1 MVEVSTALGPRQR
14 ARLLERLGP
23 VVRAVASDSRSQ
35 ARNRTV
41 ALERLGAKLAAGLAV
56 EAPRHPTRPSR
67 SARQS
72 RMDDKRRQGE
82 RKRTRRRPDTGD

>member
-1 MVEVSTALGPRQR
+1 
-14 ARLLERLGP
+14 
-23 VVRAVASDSRSQ
+23 
-35 ARNRTV
+35 V

-56 EAPRHPTRPSR
+56 EPPRHPTRPSR

-82 RKRTRRRPDTGD
+82 RKRARRRPDPGD